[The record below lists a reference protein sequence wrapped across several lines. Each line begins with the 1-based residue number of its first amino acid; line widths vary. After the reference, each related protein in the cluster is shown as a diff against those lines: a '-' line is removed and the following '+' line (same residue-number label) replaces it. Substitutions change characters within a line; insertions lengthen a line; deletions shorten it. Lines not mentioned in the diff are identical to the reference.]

1 MTMTFGQLAGI
12 IAAIAFLVL
21 VVFMCR
27 VLSRLVK
34 TVSQL
39 TKSMSSLT
47 KDADNI
53 SDQVEQLL
61 DKTNTLMADIN
72 EKSQKVEPLFDT
84 IVDLSESVSDLNEAS
99 RGMVSK
105 IAATAKDTSKMK
117 QASTLFSVGKHAF
130 NAINK
135 AKSKKSKK

>member
-61 DKTNTLMADIN
+61 DKTKFIQKADG
-72 EKSQKVEPLFDT
+72 SLV
-84 IVDLSESVSDLNEAS
+84 
-99 RGMVSK
+99 
-105 IAATAKDTSKMK
+105 
-117 QASTLFSVGKHAF
+117 
-130 NAINK
+130 
-135 AKSKKSKK
+135 